1 METLRQKARVLS
13 LSWLHQVAD
22 AAIDTHSIPVVQQHI
37 RDLEQAMSD
46 LREAQ
51 AQNAGAIAGLNRQI
65 SQLHQQEAIL
75 NTQADALLQLRPPR
89 EDLAATV
96 EQRLEEVENNLTPL
110 NNQFEKAQAIQAQY
124 EQAMSALEAKHT
136 SMMRQLRTLQS
147 LDTSASA
154 EDRAARALHAVSS
167 ALGGTA
173 SIDDITARIQGRAD
187 VAHARLQQEMGAVT
201 PQPDPVAD
209 VLAQSAMQQRLAA
222 RKARLGLPPAGSTT
236 VTELP
241 QQ

>member
-13 LSWLHQVAD
+13 LAWLHQVAD

-51 AQNAGAIAGLNRQI
+51 AQNAGAIAGLNLQI

-75 NTQADALLQLRPPR
+75 NTQADALLQLKPPR

-110 NNQFEKAQAIQAQY
+110 NNQLEKAQAIQTQY
-124 EQAMSALEAKHT
+124 EQAMSAIEAKHT
-136 SMMRQLRTLQS
+136 TMMRQLRTLQS

-154 EDRAARALHAVSS
+154 EDRAAHALHAVSS

-173 SIDDITARIQGRAD
+173 SIDDITARIQSRSD
-187 VAHARLQQEMGAVT
+187 VAPSPLQ
-201 PQPDPVAD
+201 
-209 VLAQSAMQQRLAA
+209 R
-222 RKARLGLPPAGSTT
+222 
-236 VTELP
+236 
-241 QQ
+241 